1 MAVLVIAEH
10 NHAALNPAVYSL
22 VTAAQKIG
30 GDIDIMITA
39 QDGGKLAEEAAKING
54 IRRVLLSEA
63 PYFAEELPENLGASV
78 LEVAKEYDYFLF
90 VANPAGKAAAP
101 RVAAVLDVAQI
112 SEITQVVDA
121 KTFKRPIYAGSV
133 IETVRALD
141 PKVVLTVRATAFDA
155 ATTGEGKA
163 ELERVVPASPVIK
176 VTFVRSEQVKSD
188 RPDLQNAKIVLAGGR
203 GLVDEAEFAEMGK
216 LADKLGAA
224 VGTTRAV
231 VDAGI
236 APNDWQIGQTG
247 KIIAPDLYI
256 GFGISGAIQHIAGI
270 KDAKVIVAVNK
281 DPEAPIFDVADY
293 GLVGD
298 AMTVIRELEAKL

>member
-30 GDIDIMITA
+30 GDIDIMIAA
-39 QDGGKLAEEAAKING
+39 QEGGKLAEEAAKING

-63 PYFAEELPENLGASV
+63 PYFAEELPENLAASV

-112 SEITQVVDA
+112 SEITEV
-121 KTFKRPIYAGSV
+121 
-133 IETVRALD
+133 
-141 PKVVLTVRATAFDA
+141 KVVLTVRATAFDA
-155 ATTGEGKA
+155 APTGEGKA

-270 KDAKVIVAVNK
+270 KDVKVIVAVNK

>member
-1 MAVLVIAEH
+1 MSQLVLDRNAR
-10 NHAALNPAVYSL
+10 LL
-22 VTAAQKIG
+22 LQ
-30 GDIDIMITA
+30 
-39 QDGGKLAEEAAKING
+39 AKAHHLDPV
-54 IRRVLLSEA
+54 VLLGGNGLTEA
-63 PYFAEELPENLGASV
+63 V
-78 LEVAKEYDYFLF
+78 IKEVD
-90 VANPAGKAAAP
+90 
-101 RVAAVLDVAQI
+101 
-112 SEITQVVDA
+112 
-121 KTFKRPIYAGSV
+121 
-133 IETVRALD
+133 RAL
-141 PKVVLTVRATAFDA
+141 TAH
-155 ATTGEGKA
+155 G
-163 ELERVVPASPVIK
+163 LIK
-176 VTFVRSEQVKSD
+176 VKVPSD
-188 RPDLQNAKIVLAGGR
+188 DREERTAIF
-203 GLVDEAEFAEMGK
+203 EE